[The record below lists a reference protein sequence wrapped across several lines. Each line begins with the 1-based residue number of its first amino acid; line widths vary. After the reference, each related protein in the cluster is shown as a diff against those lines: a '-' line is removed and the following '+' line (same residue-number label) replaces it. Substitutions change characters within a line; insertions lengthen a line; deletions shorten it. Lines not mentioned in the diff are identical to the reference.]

1 MYKDPN
7 DGMTYEW
14 DTKKRAWF
22 PRINEDFLAQYQ
34 MNYGFTKDGVA
45 EPTKPEEVSPEDL
58 AKTTET
64 GKLRIWFLRKGSKKA
79 NKNSIKNLKETS
91 PEDWANTFKGKSFL
105 ELLILVSTNPQYDDS
120 RLL

>member
-45 EPTKPEEVSPEDL
+45 EPTKPEEISPEDL

-64 GKLRIWFLRKGSKKA
+64 GKLNI
-79 NKNSIKNLKETS
+79 
-91 PEDWANTFKGKSFL
+91 
-105 ELLILVSTNPQYDDS
+105 
-120 RLL
+120 

>member
-45 EPTKPEEVSPEDL
+45 EPTKPEEISPEDL
-58 AKTTET
+58 TKTTET
-64 GKLRIWFLRKGSKKA
+64 GKLKIL
-79 NKNSIKNLKETS
+79 
-91 PEDWANTFKGKSFL
+91 FL
-105 ELLILVSTNPQYDDS
+105 ERSVQKSVQKKRPKSKQKQHTKTLKKLVQKIEQPLLQ
-120 RLL
+120 

>member
-1 MYKDPN
+1 MYGFSAKSIITPLNILGLLMRLVNWYLISDFFSGAQMYKDPN

-45 EPTKPEEVSPEDL
+45 EPTKPEEISPEDL

-64 GKLRIWFLRKGSKKA
+64 GKLNIWFLREVSKK
-79 NKNSIKNLKETS
+79 
-91 PEDWANTFKGKSFL
+91 
-105 ELLILVSTNPQYDDS
+105 V
-120 RLL
+120 